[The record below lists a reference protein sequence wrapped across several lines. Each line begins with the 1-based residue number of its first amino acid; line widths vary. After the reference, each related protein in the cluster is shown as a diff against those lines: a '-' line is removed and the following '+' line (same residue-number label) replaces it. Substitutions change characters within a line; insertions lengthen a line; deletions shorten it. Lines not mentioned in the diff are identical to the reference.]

1 MSCREGGGRVRL
13 ASLMCPDSDRRHRDA
28 HPVVDEGLPRVLQ
41 LLDEPVG
48 QVGAI
53 YFELVQLQTST
64 ISNRGGGGVE
74 GGPES
79 TISWWRSS

>member
-1 MSCREGGGRVRL
+1 MGGGRVRL
-13 ASLMCPDSDRRHRDA
+13 ASLMRPDSDRRHRDA

-53 YFELVQLQTST
+53 YLNLFSCKHQQSLTD
-64 ISNRGGGGVE
+64 GGGGVGGE
-74 GGPES
+74 GGL
-79 TISWWRSS
+79 